1 VSGVAGSGLAPVL
14 DDLGRR
20 GFEEAEVFAKRGRS
34 RRLRLDPFT
43 RASEL
48 HEERGWAVRAGTARA
63 SLFAA
68 GTGEP
73 PPDGPWPEPDGR
85 PIRLPPPVEEGGA
98 GAGWSEPAD
107 FEAPLVGE
115 GEGLE
120 VLAAIGRE
128 LAEELAGAR
137 LLSVVLEDGA
147 SESELAS
154 RRGVTA
160 GWRGRVAV
168 LRVEAALGGGAGAG
182 PAVAVELAEREAR
195 RFEPRALARR
205 VADRLAAEA
214 AGPPG
219 GFAGRDRG
227 ELVLAP
233 ALGARLLAALV
244 PLVVGPGAAERIGRL
259 RDRRGRVAGDAVTV
273 VDDGRL
279 PGGVL
284 TAPVDGEGL
293 PTRRVTLI
301 EEGRFRQALVAW
313 DEARV
318 REARPAGCRRRAGWR
333 DLPATAPSH
342 LYLAAGEAPPG
353 ELVAELARGYY
364 LLDATGPPAVDL
376 ADGRFAVPVCGF
388 AVERG
393 RASAPVAGVTLA
405 GTLQALLHGI
415 QAAGRDL
422 AFFPYDGMVGSPTL
436 RVSGLELRGP
446 SR

>member
-1 VSGVAGSGLAPVL
+1 MSGEPGPRLAAVLAG
-14 DDLGRR
+14 LGRR
-20 GFEEAEVFAKRGRS
+20 GFVEAEVYAKRGRS

-43 RASEL
+43 RACEL
-48 HEERGWAVRAGTARA
+48 HEEQGWAVRAGTARA

-85 PIRLPPPVEEGGA
+85 PIRLPPPADDG
-98 GAGWSEPAD
+98 GAGWSEPPD
-107 FEAPLVGE
+107 FAAPLVGE
-115 GEGLE
+115 AEGFE
-120 VLAAIGRE
+120 VLEAIGRE
-128 LAEELAGAR
+128 LAGELAGAR
-137 LLSVVLEDGA
+137 LLSAVLEDGA

-154 RRGVTA
+154 RHGIA
-160 GWRGRVAV
+160 ASWRGRVAV
-168 LRVEAALGGGAGAG
+168 LRVEAALGDGQGAG
-182 PAVAVELAEREAR
+182 PAAGFELAEREAR

-214 AGPPG
+214 AGPPE

-233 ALGARLLAALV
+233 AVGARLLAGLV
-244 PLVVGPGAAERIGRL
+244 PLLVGAGAAERIASL
-259 RDRRGRVAGDAVTV
+259 RDRRGRVAGETVTV

-279 PGGVL
+279 PGGAL

-293 PTRRVTLI
+293 PTRRVTLV
-301 EEGRFRQALVAW
+301 EGGRFRQALLAW
-313 DEARV
+313 DEV
-318 REARPAGCRRRAGWR
+318 RGREGRTVGCRRRAGWR
-333 DLPATAPSH
+333 DLPATSPSH
-342 LYLAAGEAPPG
+342 LHLLPGDAPPA
-353 ELVAELARGYY
+353 ELVAELVRGYY

-376 ADGRFAVPVCGF
+376 DAGRFRVPVCGF

-405 GTLQALLHGI
+405 GTLQALLRGV
-415 QAAGRDL
+415 QAAARDL
-422 AFFPYDGMVGSPTL
+422 AFFPYGGMVGAPTL

-446 SR
+446 SP